1 MINEFYY
8 NSIKLLDDIVENDEE
23 EDSNDGSNPKAKNY
37 YGANTLTELSSAAQ
51 NGHQI
56 IKLPNSVIILFCV
69 LFGLSID
76 KYLFYTL
83 FSVEKQNT
91 IIKEYEEFVRFTEE
105 EILHKNK
112 FVPILRIGLFI
123 KIMALLMEKE
133 IVKDD
138 VKDKKIADLMRA
150 ELALFKFESNS
161 NSASS
166 SFTSKQTPNLNKPND
181 LKNNEYFGQSS
192 LGLIFTNINSI
203 IFKHMS
209 YNELDNFLL

>member
-166 SFTSKQTPNLNKPND
+166 S
-181 LKNNEYFGQSS
+181 
-192 LGLIFTNINSI
+192 
-203 IFKHMS
+203 
-209 YNELDNFLL
+209 

>member
-1 MINEFYY
+1 
-8 NSIKLLDDIVENDEE
+8 VENDEE
-23 EDSNDGSNPKAKNY
+23 EDSNDGANPKGKAY
-37 YGANTLTELSSAAQ
+37 YGTSTLTELSSVAQ
-51 NGHQI
+51 NTNQI
-56 IKLPNSVIILFCV
+56 IKLPNSVIVLFCV
-69 LFGLSID
+69 LFGLNID

-83 FSVEKQNT
+83 FTVDKQTT
-91 IIKEYEEFVRFTEE
+91 IVKEYEEFIRFTEE

-123 KIMALLMEKE
+123 KIMGLLMEKE
-133 IVKDD
+133 IIKDD

-150 ELALFKFESNS
+150 ELALFKFESSS
-161 NSASS
+161 NPASTS
-166 SFTSKQTPNLNKPND
+166 STSKAPNLNKIND

-209 YNELDNFLL
+209 YNELDNFLI